1 MTTTYLRQLGAGKAL
16 VLATAVLLSTA
27 ACAQS
32 DTGAVADP
40 EVEAK
45 VLELYMQN
53 RMRGAQGDAT
63 AEQREQFREEVAD
76 LYLLAEE
83 AEAAGLDDDPQV
95 AAQIKLQR
103 MSTLASALAGNYL
116 EENPPTETELRA
128 EYSAQVA
135 GYQPQQYKARH
146 ILLETE
152 DEAKAVITQ
161 LDEGGDFAEL
171 AKEKSTGP
179 SGPNGGDLGWFP
191 PDSMGKPFSDAV
203 VALEDGSYTS
213 EPVQTQFGWHVI
225 LREDSRETE
234 APSFEEVQDR
244 LRPVVEQKKLQEYLD
259 GLRSGN
265 DGSAD

>member
-1 MTTTYLRQLGAGKAL
+1 MTSTYLRQRGAGKAL
-16 VLATAVLLSTA
+16 LLATTVLLSTA

-32 DTGAVADP
+32 DTGTTADP

-53 RMRGAQGDAT
+53 RMRGAQGDVT

-76 LYLLAEE
+76 VYLLAEE
-83 AEAAGLDDDPQV
+83 AGLDEDPEV

-103 MSTLASALAGNYL
+103 MSTLASALAGNFL

-152 DEAKAVITQ
+152 DEANAVITQ

-191 PDSMGKPFSDAV
+191 PDSMVKPFSDAV

-234 APSFEEVQDR
+234 APSFEEVKER

-265 DGSAD
+265 DGATD

>member
-1 MTTTYLRQLGAGKAL
+1 MLNTQRAMNGPGRAL
-16 VLATAVLLSTA
+16 LFSAAVLMGTV

-32 DTGAVADP
+32 GTEASSP

-45 VLELYMQN
+45 VLELYIENRLRGSQN
-53 RMRGAQGDAT
+53 EISE
-63 AEQREQFREEVAD
+63 EQRRQLENEVAD

-83 AEAAGLDDDPQV
+83 AEEAGLDERPEV

-103 MSTLASALAGNYL
+103 LSVLASALASNYL

-146 ILLETE
+146 ILLESE
-152 DEAKAVITQ
+152 EEAETVIDQ
-161 LDEGGDFAEL
+161 LDDGADFAEL
-171 AKEKSTGP
+171 AREKSTGP

-191 PDSMGKPFSDAV
+191 PDSMVKPFSDAV
-203 VALEDGSYTS
+203 VALENGAYTS

-234 APSFEEVQDR
+234 PPTFEEVRDR
-244 LRPVVEQKKLQEYLD
+244 LRPAVEQKKLQSYLE
-259 GLRSGN
+259 GLRSP
-265 DGSAD
+265 DESVPE